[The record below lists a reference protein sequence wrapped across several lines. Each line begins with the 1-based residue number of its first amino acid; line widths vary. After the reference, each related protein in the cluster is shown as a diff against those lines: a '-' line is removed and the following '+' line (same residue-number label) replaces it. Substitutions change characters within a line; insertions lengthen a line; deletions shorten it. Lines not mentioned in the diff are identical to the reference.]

1 MSRRRAIRKAIASA
15 HGFDPPLQA
24 HGCQAGCPGTGRS
37 PFASL
42 LHAKRVHFRVCL
54 AILVALA
61 CAPAGYAWGGKTRLA
76 RRYRPGQQIVYQT
89 TIKTHA
95 TVSSNPEG
103 LKALLPPVPTELST
117 RQQNTVTVRAIGAD
131 GVAEVENRFDRF
143 EFKSNLAEALPQ
155 DLRDAASETQEE
167 FSKQLQG
174 RTLTVR
180 YDRLGRLL
188 STEGTEALFKELDL
202 PMRETGRQMLQIFLE
217 HMGGSA
223 LYPDRPVRQGEEWT
237 QKLDAPASASSPF
250 SVQGESTMRFVG
262 KTRQAGV
269 KAAIIDFRFS
279 NLMKPSVESLRQAG
293 PFAQLEAQGL
303 KLEIH
308 IEGQGEGRALVALD
322 DGRILQ
328 NHATLRQTLRA
339 EMPTPPALRLP
350 VNGPLRVQVDSETKV
365 EMESASRARR

>member
-1 MSRRRAIRKAIASA
+1 MA
-15 HGFDPPLQA
+15 
-24 HGCQAGCPGTGRS
+24 
-37 PFASL
+37 
-42 LHAKRVHFRVCL
+42 
-54 AILVALA
+54 LV

-76 RRYRPGQQIVYQT
+76 RRYRRGQQMVYQT
-89 TIKTHA
+89 TIKTRA

-103 LKALLPPVPTELST
+103 LKALLPPLPTELAT
-117 RQQNTVTVRAIGAD
+117 RQQNTVTVRAVGAD
-131 GVAEVENRFDRF
+131 GVAEVENRFDLF
-143 EFKSNLAEALPQ
+143 EFESNLAEALPE
-155 DLRDAASETQEE
+155 DLQATAREAQEE

-180 YDRLGRLL
+180 YDRIGRLL
-188 STEGTEALFKELDL
+188 GSEGTEALFQELDPPL
-202 PMRETGRQMLQIFLE
+202 RETGRQMLQIFLE

-223 LYPDRPVRQGEEWT
+223 LYPDRPVRKGEEWT
-237 QKLDAPASASSPF
+237 QKLDAAASAASPF

-279 NLMKPSVESLRQAG
+279 SLMEPSLESLRQAG

-303 KLEIH
+303 KLDIR
-308 IEGQGEGRALVALD
+308 IEGTGEGQALVALD

-339 EMPTPPALRLP
+339 EMPTTPALRLP
-350 VNGPLRVQVDSETKV
+350 VSGPLRVQVDSETQV
-365 EMESASRARR
+365 EMSNAGVGR

>member
-15 HGFDPPLQA
+15 HGFDPPPRA
-24 HGCQAGCPGTGRS
+24 HYSPAGCPGIGHS

-42 LHAKRVHFRVCL
+42 RQAKRVRFQVYL

-61 CAPAGYAWGGKTRLA
+61 CAPAGYTWGGKTRLV

-89 TIKTHA
+89 TIKTRA

-103 LKALLPPVPTELST
+103 LKALLPPVPTELGT
-117 RQQNTVTVRAIGAD
+117 RQQNTVTVRAVGAD
-131 GVAEVENRFDRF
+131 GVAEIENRFDRF
-143 EFKSNLAEALPQ
+143 EFESNLAEALPE
-155 DLRDAASETQEE
+155 DLRDAAREAQEE
-167 FSKQLQG
+167 FGKQLQG

-180 YDRLGRLL
+180 YDRLGRLVG
-188 STEGTEALFKELDL
+188 TEGTEALFQELDL

-223 LYPDRPVRQGEEWT
+223 LYPDHPVRQGEEWT
-237 QKLDAPASASSPF
+237 QKLDAPASAASPF

-269 KAAIIDFRFS
+269 KVAIIDFRFS
-279 NLMKPSVESLRQAG
+279 NLMKPSLEKLRQAG
-293 PFAQLEAQGL
+293 PLTQLEAQGL
-303 KLEIH
+303 KLEIR

-339 EMPTPPALRLP
+339 EMPTTPALRLP
-350 VNGPLRVQVDSETKV
+350 VNGPLRMQVESETKV
-365 EMESASRARR
+365 EMESAGGARR